1 MKYVFFFLLALVML
15 VEPLHAQDSK
25 QDSKDSGKIM
35 ITIFLKH
42 DQDMNFTELQQQLLD
57 NGFWK
62 TFPPDEIEVIS
73 WYVVMGVGQIVI
85 VKLPPSKLRELNLA
99 IESGA
104 WGAFN
109 TDFYA
114 TYDYM
119 PIWKEMKEKYK

>member
-1 MKYVFFFLLALVML
+1 MKYIIFPLLVFITFCGL
-15 VEPLHAQDSK
+15 LHAQDSK

-42 DQDMNFTELQQQLLD
+42 DQDMNLAELQQQLLD

-62 TFPPDEIEVIS
+62 TFPPDEVEVIS
-73 WYVVMGVGQIVI
+73 WYVVMGIGQIVI

-99 IESGA
+99 IENGA
-104 WGAFN
+104 WGAFS
-109 TDFYA
+109 TDFYPA
-114 TYDYM
+114 YDYI

>member
-1 MKYVFFFLLALVML
+1 MKYVFFFLLASVSLA
-15 VEPLHAQDSK
+15 EPLSAQDSK

-62 TFPPDEIEVIS
+62 NFPPAEIEVVS

-85 VKLPPSKLRELNLA
+85 VKLPPSKLHELNLA
-99 IESGA
+99 IENGA

-119 PIWKEMKEKYK
+119 PIWKEMKEKYR

>member
-1 MKYVFFFLLALVML
+1 MKYVFFFLLASVML

-42 DQDMNFTELQQQLLD
+42 DQDMNLTELQQQLQE

-62 TFPPDEIEVIS
+62 TFPPDEIEIIS

-99 IESGA
+99 IENGA